1 MILTWELSSN
11 IENSIIEFLRDKVNT
26 QTLQLLDSNGV
37 AQNVNVYAGRELNTD
52 WNLPLIQI
60 YLDSKPDLGRLE
72 IGTNIRLKSYQ
83 VIIDIRTLLPGQET
97 NLGDWV
103 EAQINNG
110 ITIYDY
116 TPNSLNP
123 EVPAKVILCH
133 GRVDFVSSLPVPDFD
148 DADKFDHNRYRITC
162 KIWMNRWE

>member
-1 MILTWELSSN
+1 MILTWQIAAN
-11 IENSIIEFLRDKVNT
+11 IENSIIEFLRDKVHN
-26 QTLQLLDSNGV
+26 QALQLLDCNGV
-37 AQNVNVYAGRELNTD
+37 AQNVNVYAGRELNNN

-72 IGTNIRLKSYQ
+72 IGSNKRLKSYQ
-83 VIIDIRTLLPGQET
+83 AIIDIRTLMPGQEQ

-103 EAQINNG
+103 EEQINDG

-123 EVPAKVILCH
+123 EIPAKVELGF
-133 GRVDFVSSLPVPDFD
+133 GRVDFISSLPVPEFD
-148 DADKFDHNRYRITC
+148 DADKFDQNRYRLTI
-162 KIWMNRWE
+162 KIWMNS